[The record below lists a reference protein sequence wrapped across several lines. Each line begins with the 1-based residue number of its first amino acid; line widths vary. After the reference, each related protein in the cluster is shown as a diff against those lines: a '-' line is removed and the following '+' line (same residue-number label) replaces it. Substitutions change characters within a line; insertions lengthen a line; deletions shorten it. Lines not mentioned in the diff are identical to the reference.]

1 MALRAVGN
9 HPEKFRPRN
18 TREVT
23 MRVRFPETIQSV
35 ILTLGTLA
43 LIVGTMTPADAQE
56 LKALQTQKDPLV
68 LKAQGSFYVGGEAV
82 KQTRGELGNF
92 GPAGQISVN
101 QMYVRYM
108 IP

>member
-1 MALRAVGN
+1 
-9 HPEKFRPRN
+9 
-18 TREVT
+18 

-43 LIVGTMTPADAQE
+43 LILGTMTPADAQE

-92 GPAGQISVN
+92 GPAGQISVTGPDKTPVYLN
-101 QMYVRYM
+101 ISAGFEGFVR
-108 IP
+108 